1 MPSNDGFRAA
11 RRRVLGGLGMSAA
24 ALALAPFRLYAA
36 SSSPAEL
43 KKKYPGKVIDL
54 VQRALVIDMLAP
66 LKIDFNPDA
75 FSLPLS
81 EADAEMFRTCGIT
94 GFHNSVGVG
103 GATAYDEAL
112 QFIAAWSG
120 FAGRN
125 SEVFSL
131 VGRAEDLDHA
141 KKQRKVAVIM
151 GLQNADEFREP
162 KDVKDFYDLGLRC
175 AQLTYN
181 TQNLIGSGSTE
192 RIDGGVT
199 DYGAKII
206 EAMNDVGMLIDVSHS
221 GDRTTLDAIEIS
233 PKPIAI
239 THSNCR
245 ALNNHPRLKT
255 DEAIKK
261 LAAKGGVM
269 GITGVRMF
277 VKDKEPT
284 TIEDIVDHIDHVVK
298 LVGIEHVGIGSDSDL
313 MGYDHMPK
321 DQYER
326 LKAGYKSTYAFR
338 DKIDTDGFDHPRKV
352 YDLTATL
359 LRRGYSEAN
368 IQAVLGGNFRRL
380 LGSTWLEPKRTPD
393 RSPSASEAKDGRERP
408 PPPEA
413 KQPGE
418 KKS

>member
-1 MPSNDGFRAA
+1 MTGDRAFLA
-11 RRRVLGGLGMSAA
+11 GRRRALGAIGAAA
-24 ALALAPFRLYAA
+24 ALAWAPLRLHAA
-36 SSSPAEL
+36 TSSPADT
-43 KKKYPGKVIDL
+43 KKRYPAKVVDL
-54 VQRALVIDMLAP
+54 VQRTLVIDMLAP

-81 EADAEMFRTCGIT
+81 EADAQMFLNCGIT

-103 GATAYDEAL
+103 GATAYEEAL

-125 SEVFSL
+125 SDVFSL

-141 KKQRKVAVIM
+141 KARRKVAVIM
-151 GLQNADEFREP
+151 GLQNADQFRTP
-162 KDVKDFYDLGLRC
+162 GDVKDFYDVGLRC

-192 RIDGGVT
+192 RVDGGVT

-221 GDRTTLDAIEIS
+221 GDKTTLDAIEIS

-261 LAAKGGVM
+261 LASKGGVM

-298 LVGIEHVGIGSDSDL
+298 LVGIDHVGIGSDSDL

-321 DQYER
+321 DQYEK
-326 LKAGYKSTYAFR
+326 LKAAYKASYAFR
-338 DKIDTDGFDHPRKV
+338 DKIDTDGFNHPQKV
-352 YDLTATL
+352 YDLTAAL
-359 LRRGYSEAN
+359 LKRGYGADN

-380 LGSTWLEPKRTPD
+380 LGSTWLEPKHTP
-393 RSPSASEAKDGRERP
+393 SPSEAKK
-408 PPPEA
+408 PE
-413 KQPGE
+413 E

>member
-1 MPSNDGFRAA
+1 MIRATFQSG
-11 RRRVLGGLGMSAA
+11 RRRTLRAIGAAA
-24 ALALAPFRLYAA
+24 ALSL
-36 SSSPAEL
+36 SPSFLRAVAISTIPVRR
-43 KKKYPGKVIDL
+43 KYSRKATNI
-54 VQRALVIDMLAP
+54 VQGALVIDMLAP
-66 LKIDFNPDA
+66 LKIDFNPEA

-81 EADAEMFRTCGIT
+81 EADADLFRSCGIT
-94 GFHNSVGVG
+94 AFHNSVGVG
-103 GATAYDEAL
+103 TYDEAL

-131 VGRAEDLDHA
+131 VGRVEDIDRA
-141 KKQRKVAVIM
+141 KAKRKTAVVM
-151 GLQNADEFREP
+151 GLQNADQFRTP
-162 KDVKDFYDLGLRC
+162 SDVKDFYDLGLRC

-192 RIDGGVT
+192 RVDGGVT
-199 DYGAKII
+199 DYGVKII
-206 EAMNDVGMLIDVSHS
+206 EAMNDAGMLIDVSHS
-221 GDRTTLDAIEIS
+221 GDRTTLDAIELS
-233 PKPIAI
+233 PRPIAI

-269 GITGVRMF
+269 GITGVRNF

-321 DQYER
+321 DQYEK
-326 LKAGYKSTYAFR
+326 LKAAYKASYSFR
-338 DKIDTDGFDHPRKV
+338 SRIDTDGFDHPQKV
-352 YDLTATL
+352 YDLTEAL
-359 LRRGYSEAN
+359 LRRGYGEAN

-380 LGSTWLEPKRTPD
+380 LGATWKEPKRTPP
-393 RSPSASEAKDGRERP
+393 PSEKKTE
-408 PPPEA
+408 
-413 KQPGE
+413 E

>member
-1 MPSNDGFRAA
+1 MGKGDFSPRRRRALGTLAAAAAAFAFRAQVLRAAEA
-11 RRRVLGGLGMSAA
+11 RHT
-24 ALALAPFRLYAA
+24 Y
-36 SSSPAEL
+36 SS
-43 KKKYPGKVIDL
+43 KVVDL

-75 FSLPLS
+75 FSLPLTD
-81 EADAEMFRTCGIT
+81 ADAAMFRGCGINV
-94 GFHNSVGVG
+94 FHNSVGVG
-103 GATAYDEAL
+103 GATAYDDAL
-112 QFIAAWSG
+112 QFLAAWSG
-120 FAGRN
+120 FCGRN
-125 SEVFSL
+125 ADVFSL
-131 VGRAEDLDHA
+131 VGRVEDMDHA
-141 KKQRKVAVIM
+141 KSQRKVAVIM
-151 GLQNADEFREP
+151 GLQNADEFRTP
-162 KDVKDFYDLGLRC
+162 TDVKDFYDVGLRC

-192 RIDGGVT
+192 RVDGGIS
-199 DYGAKII
+199 DYGVQII
-206 EAMNDVGMLIDVSHS
+206 KAMNDVGMLIDVSHS
-221 GDRTTLDAIEIS
+221 GDRTTLDAIELS

-269 GITGVRMF
+269 GITGVRNF

-284 TIEDIVDHIDHVVK
+284 TIEDIADHIDHVVK

-326 LKAGYKSTYAFR
+326 LKAAYKNTYAFR
-338 DKIDTDGFDHPRKV
+338 DKIDTDGFDHPKKV
-352 YDLTATL
+352 YDLTAAL
-359 LRRGYSEAN
+359 LRRKYSDAD
-368 IQAVLGGNFRRL
+368 IHAVLGGNFRRL
-380 LGSTWLEPKRTPD
+380 LAATWLEPKHTPPAPD
-393 RSPSASEAKDGRERP
+393 KK
-408 PPPEA
+408 PE
-413 KQPGE
+413 E

>member
-1 MPSNDGFRAA
+1 MLHDDDGFRAG
-11 RRRVLGGLGMSAA
+11 RRRALAGLGTSAA
-24 ALALAPFRLYAA
+24 ALALAPFGLR
-36 SSSPAEL
+36 AESRAPVESQR
-43 KKKYPGKVIDL
+43 KYPAKVIDL
-54 VQRALVIDMLAP
+54 VRRSLVIDMLAP

-81 EADAEMFRTCGIT
+81 EADAQMFRTCGIT

-103 GATAYDEAL
+103 GATAYDDAL

-125 SEVFSL
+125 ADVFSL
-131 VGRAEDLDHA
+131 VGRVDDLDHA
-141 KKQRKVAVIM
+141 KKQGKVAVIM
-151 GLQNADEFREP
+151 GLQNADEFRQP
-162 KDVKDFYDLGLRC
+162 GDVKDFYDLGLRC

-199 DYGAKII
+199 DYGSKII

-221 GDRTTLDAIEIS
+221 GDRTTLDAIELS
-233 PKPIAI
+233 PRPIAI

-255 DEAIKK
+255 DEAIRK

-277 VKDKEPT
+277 VKDREPT
-284 TIEDIVDHIDHVVK
+284 TIEDIADHIDHVVK
-298 LVGIEHVGIGSDSDL
+298 LVGIDHVGIGSDSDL

-321 DQYER
+321 DQYEK
-326 LKAGYKSTYAFR
+326 LKAGYKSSYAFR

-359 LRRGYSEAN
+359 LRRGYSDAN

-380 LGSTWLEPKRTPD
+380 LGSTWLEPKRTP
-393 RSPSASEAKDGRERP
+393 
-408 PPPEA
+408 PPEA
-413 KQPGE
+413 KKPEE